1 MPRNK
6 LEDLRNHL
14 FEQLEKLSDDDIL
27 ADNDKLQKEI
37 QRTDAMC
44 KIGNVLVQSAKAEID
59 FLKMIGT
66 EGTGTG
72 FFRIEPAK

>member
-14 FEQLEKLSDDDIL
+14 FEQLERLTDDELDL
-27 ADNDKLQKEI
+27 DKEV
-37 QRTDAMC
+37 QRADAMC

-59 FLKMIGT
+59 FLRMIGT

-72 FFRIEPAK
+72 FFRIEPEKP